1 MYNAVFSYNSEYI
14 ITRDAALRA
23 KLWHVESGELIKN
36 LTSHGEYTF
45 VANFSPDNKY
55 IVTGG
60 DKNQIIKLWDI
71 RSGALLK
78 YYNSDQHTEQSTIAN
93 FSPNSQQII
102 TGSYNHDSTKVLL
115 LDVDSTEVIKSL
127 EYEPQR
133 LINATFSPDGKYIM
147 TNGLTRDL
155 IHKSL
160 IWNAESGE
168 VSSSLSENS
177 SYSENQKPPLSICGF
192 HCEFSPDSKYIVTGA
207 PGNTAKLWAL
217 DDIIETP
224 FENKKKDHELYNP
237 QDMQQEEGLQEYG
250 TKDSWDQNK
259 QDNKI
264 TLLQKIREE
273 INSIKSLFKHK
284 IEKQVILQEV
294 HFLKEE
300 NVEYISEHFN
310 DTISEILGN
319 IDIEYDYT

>member
-1 MYNAVFSYNSEYI
+1 
-14 ITRDAALRA
+14 L
-23 KLWHVESGELIKN
+23 
-36 LTSHGEYTF
+36 
-45 VANFSPDNKY
+45 
-55 IVTGG
+55 
-60 DKNQIIKLWDI
+60 
-71 RSGALLK
+71 
-78 YYNSDQHTEQSTIAN
+78 
-93 FSPNSQQII
+93 
-102 TGSYNHDSTKVLL
+102 
-115 LDVDSTEVIKSL
+115 
-127 EYEPQR
+127 
-133 LINATFSPDGKYIM
+133 
-147 TNGLTRDL
+147 NGR
-155 IHKSL
+155 
-160 IWNAESGE
+160 
-168 VSSSLSENS
+168 
-177 SYSENQKPPLSICGF
+177 
-192 HCEFSPDSKYIVTGA
+192 
-207 PGNTAKLWAL
+207 
-217 DDIIETP
+217 
-224 FENKKKDHELYNP
+224 NKKKDHELYNP